1 MHLDPVTTHGA
12 AKITMNSKER
22 DYNEQLKA
30 AKAQADANQYV
41 TGLQKASA
49 SFQQPA
55 TPANAPMPPPQTT
68 SGNAELGTSA
78 TASVNESPDEFQTD
92 ALDRRL
98 NMYAQAASN
107 AGYGLNDRSQIGY
120 V

>member
-1 MHLDPVTTHGA
+1 MHPVSTHGA
-12 AKITMNSKER
+12 TKITMNSSER
-22 DYNEQLKA
+22 DYQEQRKA
-30 AKAQADANQYV
+30 AQAQADANQYV
-41 TGLQKASA
+41 SGLQQAAA

-78 TASVNESPDEFQTD
+78 TASVTESPDQFQTD

-98 NMYAQAASN
+98 GMYAEAASN
-107 AGYGLNDRSQIGY
+107 AGYSLNDRSQVGR